1 MLSQKNSFL
10 LIFLAILLLNT
21 SLLSLFADDLYQNI
35 NRNLPAH
42 ADEKPRQAAYNL
54 NMPFNAGSMFSE
66 RVEPV
71 IICQDKR
78 FRKICSGSFLS
89 LDDRV
94 IQFIIQHNSD
104 IFRTLQLRTTFEF
117 NCILQI

>member
-1 MLSQKNSFL
+1 MLSQRNRFL
-10 LIFLAILLLNT
+10 IAFLAILLLNT
-21 SLLSLFADDLYQNI
+21 SFLFFNAEDFEQHFILNLSTVADD
-35 NRNLPAH
+35 
-42 ADEKPRQAAYNL
+42 EPRQASYNL
-54 NMPFNAGSMFSE
+54 SIPFHAGSMFSE

-78 FRKICSGSFLS
+78 FRKISSGSFLN

>member
-10 LIFLAILLLNT
+10 LIFWAILLLNS
-21 SLLSLFADDLYQNI
+21 SLLSFISDDLTQNI
-35 NRNLPAH
+35 NRHLPVK
-42 ADEKPRQAAYNL
+42 ADDESSQAAYNL
-54 NMPFNAGSMFSE
+54 NTPFSAGSLFSD
-66 RVEPV
+66 RVDPV

-78 FRKICSGSFLS
+78 FKKIISGSFLN

-117 NCILQI
+117 SCILQI